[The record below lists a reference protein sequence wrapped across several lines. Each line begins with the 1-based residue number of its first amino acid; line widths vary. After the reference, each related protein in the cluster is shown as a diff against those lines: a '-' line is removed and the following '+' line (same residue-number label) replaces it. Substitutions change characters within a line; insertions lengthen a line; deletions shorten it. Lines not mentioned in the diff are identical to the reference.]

1 MNNQKIENLGN
12 DSAMFEQ
19 FKKFM
24 SQQQQ
29 QQQQTEPLHPKEKT
43 FKKKPVIT
51 VSKVGEQVPP
61 PLPPPDDSTDDEIEL
76 KPRTL
81 GVSANARGC
90 SDCPKQI
97 KPKRQI
103 TEKQMENLIKG
114 REKRD
119 ALRKQRLDEK
129 AKQAEEYKKQVE
141 EKLVKKAIQ
150 IKKKQLK
157 EQKLIEPEPESD
169 NDNETMIKNK
179 PKRTAPSN
187 PHIPQQPQPQQKRIY
202 FL

>member
-1 MNNQKIENLGN
+1 MQNQKSGIVGQ

-43 FKKKPVIT
+43 FKFKKRPVIT

-157 EQKLIEPEPESD
+157 EQKLIEPDPESD
-169 NDNETMIKNK
+169 DNETMIKSK

-187 PHIPQQPQPQQKRIY
+187 PHLPQPQAQQRKFY
-202 FL
+202 FV